1 MRLTLCYVIS
11 FFLKKFASIFLLVKA
26 SVTNSAPK
34 EYEGWSEMRLLI
46 DFTVLAKN
54 KVKQREEEKL
64 DQGANVSHRSTTNY
78 RYESDPQN

>member
-1 MRLTLCYVIS
+1 
-11 FFLKKFASIFLLVKA
+11 
-26 SVTNSAPK
+26 
-34 EYEGWSEMRLLI
+34 MRLLI

-78 RYESDPQN
+78 RYESDPQNQSTVKTKVKE